1 MPMSRSQVHQS
12 QAVAARDGEPAG
24 TVSPLSLPA
33 DGLDQRIIRLL
44 QDDGRAAFGVTGRKL
59 RVSGGTIRNRMA
71 RKRHVP

>member
-12 QAVAARDGEPAG
+12 QAVAARGGEPAG

-44 QDDGRAAFGVTGRKL
+44 QDDGRAACDVTRRKL
-59 RVSGGTIRNRMA
+59 GASGATIRNRMA